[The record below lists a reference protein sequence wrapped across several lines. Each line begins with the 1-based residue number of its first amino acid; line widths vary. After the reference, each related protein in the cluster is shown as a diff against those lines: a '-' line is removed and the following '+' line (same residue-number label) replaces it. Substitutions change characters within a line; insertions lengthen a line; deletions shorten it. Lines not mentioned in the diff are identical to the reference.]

1 MMTNRT
7 HTIRHHA
14 ILVLAVTTALACASR
29 ETPESIDLEVSQVFV
44 TEPVTGERAAMYFS
58 VTNNGDVDDELLA
71 VSTMAAEVAEIHRT
85 EQEGGTMKMVPV
97 DALPVPAGG
106 RVDLAPGGYHV
117 MLLELTQNLF
127 PNDRFDV
134 TLRFRHAGEV
144 VARARVIRHED
155 VEELV
160 GSAAQRNPQ
169 DSR

>member
-1 MMTNRT
+1 MTNRT
-7 HTIRHHA
+7 YRLRHSA
-14 ILVLAVTTALACASR
+14 ILALAVMIALACISR
-29 ETPESIDLEVSQVFV
+29 ETPERIDLEVSRVFV

-71 VSTMAAEVAEIHRT
+71 VSTAAAEVAEIHRT
-85 EQEGGTMKMVPV
+85 EHEGSTMKMVPV
-97 DALPVPAGG
+97 DALTVPAGG

-127 PNDRFDV
+127 PDDRFDV

-144 VARARVIRHED
+144 VARARVIRYED

-160 GSAAQRNPQ
+160 GGAALSDPHN
-169 DSR
+169 SR